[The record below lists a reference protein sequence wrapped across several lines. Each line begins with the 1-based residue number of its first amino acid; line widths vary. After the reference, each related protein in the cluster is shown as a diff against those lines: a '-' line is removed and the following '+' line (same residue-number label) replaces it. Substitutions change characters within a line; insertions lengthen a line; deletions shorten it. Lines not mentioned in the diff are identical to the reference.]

1 MRSTTR
7 RAERSRIKNDAKNP
21 LVQEGLKLIPSVT
34 RVFNT
39 AREMYVYLQAYA
51 GGAPADATTPKPP
64 SSLIAFVS
72 FYKDGKKA
80 FESAP
85 LAAMPE
91 AGSRLGVTPFSF
103 HLSLGSLAAGQYE
116 CQISV
121 LDPAGKRVA
130 FWVNPVMLVK

>member
-1 MRSTTR
+1 
-7 RAERSRIKNDAKNP
+7 
-21 LVQEGLKLIPSVT
+21 VT

-39 AREMYVYLQAYA
+39 AREMNVYLQAYA
-51 GGAPADATTPKPP
+51 GGPQADATTPKPP
-64 SSLIAFVS
+64 TALIAFVS
-72 FYKDGKKA
+72 LYKDGEKA

-91 AGSRLGVTPFSF
+91 AGSKLGVTPFSF
-103 HLSLGSLAAGQYE
+103 HLSLGSLAAGRYE

-130 FWVNPVMLVK
+130 FLLNPVMLVK